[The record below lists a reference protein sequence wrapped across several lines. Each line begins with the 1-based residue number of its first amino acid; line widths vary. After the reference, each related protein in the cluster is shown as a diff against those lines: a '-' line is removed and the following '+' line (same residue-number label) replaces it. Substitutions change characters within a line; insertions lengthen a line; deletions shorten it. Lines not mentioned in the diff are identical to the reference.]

1 MTNPSSGSESQP
13 RKRGWRVAVIVV
25 AVVGLAV
32 VVALTAT
39 PPEPTTQLT
48 GVETFADLGQ
58 EHIDPSGPTPD
69 YNSDPPTSGPHAPQP
84 APCGVYRQEIPDV
97 FQVHNLEHGAVVVQ
111 YQPDLS
117 DDTRAELEEFARRM
131 GTHVVVAPR
140 SDLDA
145 QVAVTAWTKMISLDS
160 ANIEA
165 IQSFYDDYAQA
176 GPERGVA
183 CPLQVDESA

>member
-1 MTNPSSGSESQP
+1 MTQPSTGSEPQP
-13 RKRGWRVAVIVV
+13 RRRGWQIGLIIA

-39 PPEPTTQLT
+39 PPEPTQLT
-48 GVETFADLGQ
+48 GVETFADQGQ
-58 EHIDPSGPTPD
+58 DHIDPAGQAPE
-69 YNSDPPTSGPHAPQP
+69 YNSNPPTSGPHAPQA

-111 YQPDLS
+111 YQPDLPN
-117 DDTRAELEEFARRM
+117 DAKERLEEFARRM

-140 SDLDA
+140 SNLDTE
-145 QVAVTAWTKMISLDS
+145 VAATAWTKLLPLDS

-165 IQSFYDDYAQA
+165 IQAFYDSYAQA

-183 CPLQVDESA
+183 CPFQVDESA